1 MNETI
6 LIKFK
11 DGKGDGRMARFVN
24 PDAVLHTDSH
34 ITLGGTTIYKSEV
47 DWITYGDPVTGTAG
61 RHPATATGTRT
72 TTRRGGYRRRTKSS
86 PGSRRCPAR

>member
-47 DWITYGDPVTGTAG
+47 DWITYGDPVTGIAG
-61 RHPATATGTRT
+61 IKAL
-72 TTRRGGYRRRTKSS
+72 
-86 PGSRRCPAR
+86 PGKIKALSDFVQYKGLRE

>member
-24 PDAVLHTDSH
+24 PDEPHH
-34 ITLGGTTIYKSEV
+34 
-47 DWITYGDPVTGTAG
+47 
-61 RHPATATGTRT
+61 R
-72 TTRRGGYRRRTKSS
+72 
-86 PGSRRCPAR
+86 

>member
-24 PDAVLHTDSH
+24 PGAVLHTDSH
-34 ITLGGTTIYKSEV
+34 ITLGGMTIYRSEV

-61 RHPATATGTRT
+61 RLDWRALYRKLFGFASTREL
-72 TTRRGGYRRRTKSS
+72 
-86 PGSRRCPAR
+86 

>member
-47 DWITYGDPVTGTAG
+47 DWITYGDPVTGIAG
-61 RHPATATGTRT
+61 RLDWRQA
-72 TTRRGGYRRRTKSS
+72 GGH
-86 PGSRRCPAR
+86 GHQWQGWCHDGHQ

>member
-34 ITLGGTTIYKSEV
+34 ITLGGTTIYKS
-47 DWITYGDPVTGTAG
+47 
-61 RHPATATGTRT
+61 
-72 TTRRGGYRRRTKSS
+72 
-86 PGSRRCPAR
+86 

>member
-24 PDAVLHTDSH
+24 PCAVLHTDSQ
-34 ITLGGTTIYKSEV
+34 ITLGEMTIYRSEV
-47 DWITYGDPVTGTAG
+47 DWITYGDPLTGTACRLDWRALYRKLFG
-61 RHPATATGTRT
+61 IT
-72 TTRRGGYRRRTKSS
+72 TTREL
-86 PGSRRCPAR
+86 

>member
-1 MNETI
+1 MMNETI

-47 DWITYGDPVTGTAG
+47 DWITYGDPVTGMAG
-61 RHPATATGTRT
+61 RLDWRQLYRKLFGIASTREL
-72 TTRRGGYRRRTKSS
+72 
-86 PGSRRCPAR
+86 